1 MSDTFELSSGLI
13 EDYTGTITDA
23 YFGFDAAYNNGGTCL
38 LKLVVSADDKTL
50 FDGGETTQIYTV
62 GEGFEPTNGGA
73 QVAHESGKQ
82 KNFNKQSGVGLLI
95 QSVADID
102 GGLDILRERGTA
114 FDAGIWK
121 GLHVEF
127 YAKEF
132 SAKINGE
139 DRTWT
144 RTLIRSIGDGPTAE
158 VVDNASALDPV
169 LRGKLK
175 AIAVSAA
182 DHDAFIEKA
191 FSELDLS
198 PEAEALVVDASVY
211 ADLRAS

>member
-23 YFGFDAAYNNGGTCL
+23 WFGYDAMYNAGGTCL
-38 LKLVVSADDKTL
+38 LKLVVQADDKTL

-62 GEGFEPTNGGA
+62 GEGFEPTNNGA

-82 KNFNKQSGVGLLI
+82 KNFNKQSGMGLLI

-121 GLHVEF
+121 GLRVEF

-144 RTLIRSIGDGPTAE
+144 RTLIRSIFTGDTATD
-158 VVDNASALDPV
+158 VASAADQLEPAV
-169 LRGKLK
+169 RGKLK
-175 AIAVSAA
+175 AVAVAS
-182 DHDAFIEKA
+182 DNHDDFIEKA
-191 FSELDLS
+191 FSLGLS
-198 PEAEALVVDASVY
+198 PEAEALVVDPSVY
-211 ADLRAS
+211 AALRAS

>member
-13 EDYTGTITDA
+13 EDYTGTISDA

-38 LKLVVSADDKTL
+38 LKLVVSADDKTM

-62 GEGFEPTNGGA
+62 GEGFEPINGGA

>member
-13 EDYTGTITDA
+13 DDYTGTITDA
-23 YFGFDAAYNNGGTCL
+23 YFGYDAAYNNGGTCL

-62 GEGFEPTNGGA
+62 GEGFEPINNGA
-73 QVAHESGKQ
+73 QVAHESGKT
-82 KNFNKQSGVGLLI
+82 KNFNKQSGIGLLI
-95 QSVADID
+95 QSVSEID
-102 GGLDILRERGTA
+102 GGLDILRGRGEA
-114 FDAGIWK
+114 FDANIWK

-132 SAKINGE
+132 NAKINGE

-144 RTLIRSIGDGPTAE
+144 RTLIRAITTN
-158 VVDNASALDPV
+158 DNTSSDTPAILDPE

-175 AIAVSAA
+175 AIAAA
-182 DHDAFIEKA
+182 APNHDTFIEKA
-191 FSELDLS
+191 FSLGLT
-198 PEAEALVVDASVY
+198 PEVEALVVDAAVY
-211 ADLRAS
+211 ADLRNS